1 MGVEGEEAQPR
12 KSNTR
17 RYIENLLGWP
27 SEESGG
33 VGTYETAL
41 FTSLLEYFIVLFF
54 GTWLI
59 VEYFYNVYE
68 QQYFGSFNPIFLVV
82 VLMAA
87 SAYGFTRLVSSIR
100 TSLKPRYVKKKK
112 VEDDY

>member
-1 MGVEGEEAQPR
+1 LGVEGEEAQPR
-12 KSNTR
+12 KSNSR

-27 SEESGG
+27 SEESAGIG
-33 VGTYETAL
+33 VYQTAL
-41 FTSLLEYFIVLFF
+41 FTSLLEYFIVLFL

-68 QQYFGSFNPIFLVV
+68 QQYFGSFDPVFLVV
-82 VLMAA
+82 VLMVA
-87 SAYGFTRLVSSIR
+87 SGYGFTRLVSTVR
-100 TSLKPRYVKKKK
+100 TGLRSTRVKK

>member
-1 MGVEGEEAQPR
+1 LGVEGEEAQPT
-12 KSNTR
+12 KSSSR
-17 RYIENLLGWP
+17 RHIENLLGWP
-27 SEESGG
+27 SEESTGIG
-33 VGTYETAL
+33 VYQTAL

-68 QQYFGSFNPIFLVV
+68 QQYFGSFNPVFLVA
-82 VLMAA
+82 VLMVA
-87 SAYGFTRLVSSIR
+87 SGYGFTRLVSTVR
-100 TSLKPRYVKKKK
+100 TSLRSTRVRKK

>member
-12 KSNTR
+12 KSNSR

-27 SEESGG
+27 SEESTGIG
-33 VGTYETAL
+33 VYQTAL
-41 FTSLLEYFIVLFF
+41 LTSLLEYFIVLFF

-68 QQYFGSFNPIFLVV
+68 QQYFGSLDPVFLVA
-82 VLMAA
+82 VLMVA
-87 SAYGFTRLVSSIR
+87 SGYGFMRLVSTVR
-100 TSLKPRYVKKKK
+100 TGLRSTRVKKKA
-112 VEDDY
+112 EDDY

>member
-12 KSNTR
+12 KSNSR

-27 SEESGG
+27 SDESTG
-33 VGTYETAL
+33 VGVYQTTL
-41 FTSLLEYFIVLFF
+41 FTSLIEYFIVLFF

-68 QQYFGSFNPIFLVV
+68 QQYFGSFNPVFLVV
-82 VLMAA
+82 VLMIA
-87 SAYGFTRLVSSIR
+87 SGYGFMRLVSTVRSGVR
-100 TSLKPRYVKKKK
+100 STRAKKQ
-112 VEDDY
+112 EDDY

>member
-12 KSNTR
+12 KSNSR

-27 SEESGG
+27 TEESTGSG
-33 VGTYETAL
+33 VYQTTL
-41 FTSLLEYFIVLFF
+41 FTSLLEYFIILFF

-68 QQYFGSFNPIFLVV
+68 QQYFGSFDPVFLVA
-82 VLMAA
+82 VLMIA
-87 SAYGFTRLVSSIR
+87 SGYGFMRLISAVRAGLRSS
-100 TSLKPRYVKKKK
+100 KAKKS
-112 VEDDY
+112 EDDY

>member
-12 KSNTR
+12 KSNSR
-17 RYIENLLGWP
+17 RYIETLLGWP
-27 SEESGG
+27 IEESSGIG
-33 VGTYETAL
+33 VYQTAL
-41 FTSLLEYFIVLFF
+41 LISLLEYFIVLFF

-68 QQYFGSFNPIFLVV
+68 QQYFGSFDPVFLVAI
-82 VLMAA
+82 LMAA
-87 SAYGFTRLVSSIR
+87 SGYGFMRLVSTVR
-100 TSLKPRYVKKKK
+100 TGLRSTRMKRKK

>member
-12 KSNTR
+12 KSNSR

-27 SEESGG
+27 SEESSGIG
-33 VGTYETAL
+33 VYQTAL

-68 QQYFGSFNPIFLVV
+68 QQYFGSFDPVFLVA
-82 VLMAA
+82 VLIAA
-87 SAYGFTRLVSSIR
+87 SGYGFLRLISTVRSGLRSTII
-100 TSLKPRYVKKKK
+100 KKK